1 MGDPRQQALHR
12 LELAEQLLD
21 LVKRIAVVL
30 QWDEV
35 HLAVLA
41 DADAGLRRFD
51 ATAADALPGWNRI
64 VHLH

>member
-51 ATAADALPGWNRI
+51 AAAADALPGWNRI
-64 VHLH
+64 VHVH